1 MASSEDRDEMLVLN
15 INDWISSNHIVL
27 PPDMDDF
34 SHWDIYETLHDE
46 KYSIVEIGSTIY
58 EHTTKNE
65 KDKTAEFL
73 EDSDDE
79 YSEDDDIRSI
89 KMEQLRIVFDFD
101 TDSKPQVL
109 AIYRK
114 KNGKFEQIF
123 SVKEFVDSE
132 IHSLCVSNEDGL
144 NNEDSEDC
152 DLSILFKSLSKNQL
166 VEGIKSFMSKHRK
179 DKKLKQLAIKESDL
193 VGLRLRDKEF
203 LQIIMAQIVGIDEG
217 VLLEMNAKIDDDLND
232 LTASFKQSMTDLE
245 GDIFDESQLDVVLNL
260 MEEIVLKALSLR
272 QLHQNQIALD
282 LVLSTL
288 ERFLIEFLCKMD
300 ENDLED
306 MGIEKNAKLNYR
318 VCDLENAMEKI
329 CKSMHLK
336 ECKETLIELR
346 MKLKKWQ
353 ELILEKMPFFGPLFS
368 DNIRSLNKKLDSAK
382 KRKLSQIGGQVD
394 DDANSVKKRKIK

>member
-1 MASSEDRDEMLVLN
+1 MASSEDRDETLVLN

-27 PPDMDDF
+27 PPDLDDF
-34 SHWDIYETLHDE
+34 SHWDIYETLHDD
-46 KYSIVEIGSTIY
+46 KYSIAEIGSTIY

-79 YSEDDDIRSI
+79 YSDDDDIKSI
-89 KMEQLRIVFDFD
+89 KMEQLRIVFDFGP
-101 TDSKPQVL
+101 DSKPKVL

-132 IHSLCVSNEDGL
+132 INSLCVSNDL

-166 VEGIKSFMSKHRK
+166 IEGIKSFMSKHRK

-217 VLLEMNAKIDDDLND
+217 VLDEMNAQIDDDFND

-245 GDIFDESQLDVVLNL
+245 ADIFDDSQLDAVLNL

-306 MGIEKNAKLNYR
+306 MNIEKNAKLNYR

-329 CKSMHLK
+329 CKSMHLR
-336 ECKETLIELR
+336 ESKETLIELR
-346 MKLKKWQ
+346 EKLKKWQ
-353 ELILEKMPFFGPLFS
+353 EFILKKLPFFGPLFS
-368 DNIRSLNKKLDSAK
+368 DNIRSLNKKLDAAK
-382 KRKLSQIGGQVD
+382 KRKLSQIGEQVD
-394 DDANSVKKRKIK
+394 DDANSPKKRKSN